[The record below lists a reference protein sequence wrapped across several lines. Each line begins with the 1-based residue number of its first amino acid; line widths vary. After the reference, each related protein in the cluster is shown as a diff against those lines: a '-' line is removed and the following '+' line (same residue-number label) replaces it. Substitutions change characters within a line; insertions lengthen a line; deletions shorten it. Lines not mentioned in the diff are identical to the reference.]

1 MTINI
6 QPMEKMY
13 QYLSIYGPTG
23 LTAWVSYVE
32 EMKHLRKDSAIVV
45 SSAAG
50 GIGVAL
56 FQFLHALGYTN
67 LYGIAGSD
75 EKCRHV

>member
-1 MTINI
+1 
-6 QPMEKMY
+6 
-13 QYLSIYGPTG
+13 
-23 LTAWVSYVE
+23 
-32 EMKHLRKDSAIVV
+32 MKHLKKDATIVI

-50 GIGVAL
+50 GVGVAL